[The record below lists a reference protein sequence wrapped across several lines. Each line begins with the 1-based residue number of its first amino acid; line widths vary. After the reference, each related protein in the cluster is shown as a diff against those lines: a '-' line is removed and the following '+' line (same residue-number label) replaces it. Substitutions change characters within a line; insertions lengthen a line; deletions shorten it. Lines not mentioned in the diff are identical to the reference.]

1 MLLVGRWWNNGLSPD
16 FRLPTIMCWIRSG
29 RSNTVARWRTR
40 SSSSEEGSVDD
51 AVLVV
56 SGAIRDPDEEDV
68 LAVELSILGS
78 EIAMH
83 ADGHELG
90 RWSSTAVVIRPID
103 SVSFEFV
110 AEGDQLIF
118 LPDDPAAFGIIPLV
132 GGDIVTGGRRKSR
145 RSRRK
150 TDSATPES
158 ASTSQLDEPSES
170 TEQEPETASSEVR
183 SATEP
188 VPSSSDPEPTPE
200 ASNDEQS
207 TPDMVAM
214 RALRPRKRSRKPPAP
229 SEVFD
234 ATQLT
239 EPEKTRTGV
248 WIRTL
253 DIARRYDILG
263 LDRVPIDVELRGR
276 EHEHTWD
283 HRVAASSGA
292 GKHIC
297 TICGKIRR

>member
-1 MLLVGRWWNNGLSPD
+1 
-16 FRLPTIMCWIRSG
+16 MCWIPSG
-29 RSNTVARWRTR
+29 RSNTVARWRKR
-40 SSSSEEGSVDD
+40 SSPSGEETLDD

-56 SGAIRDPDEEDV
+56 SGAIRDPDEDDV
-68 LAVELSILGS
+68 LAVELSILSS

-83 ADGHELG
+83 ADGYELG

-103 SVSFEFV
+103 SVSFEFI

-132 GGDIVTGGRRKSR
+132 TGDIVTAGRRKSR
-145 RSRRK
+145 RSK
-150 TDSATPES
+150 QKPDGAAPKSSPTSPPE
-158 ASTSQLDEPSES
+158 EPSES
-170 TEQEPETASSEVR
+170 TLQEREAASSEVR
-183 SATEP
+183 AATEP
-188 VPSSSDPEPTPE
+188 VASSSDSEPTAE
-200 ASNDEQS
+200 ASNDES
-207 TPDMVAM
+207 SMPNMAAL
-214 RALRPRKRSRKPPAP
+214 RALRPKKKSRKESVPDQA
-229 SEVFD
+229 FD
-234 ATQLT
+234 APPLT
-239 EPEKTRTGV
+239 EPNKTRTRV

-263 LDRVPIDVELRGR
+263 LDRVPIDVASRGR